1 LFSFIKYFINTWLVY
16 DYERQV
22 VLLRLGIDKESNS
35 PVELSPDDRRQGT
48 YVAGVN
54 GTGKTVLLMNTALS
68 DAEAGDGLCFL
79 DPHGD
84 AVEAL
89 LALMPEHRKKDV
101 IYFNPADIDYPFGL
115 NLFECPDISD
125 PRMVDLVC
133 SEIIGTFKKLY
144 EASWGPR
151 LEDILRHAILVVL
164 YNPGSTLLDLH
175 LVLSSKDYRLKM
187 LENVKDPIITQYWEK
202 IFPKNSK
209 DAQEWLASSFNKIG
223 RFLVNSLI
231 RNIVSQPESSFNV
244 RDVMNQGKILLVN
257 LAKGKIG
264 EDNSSLLGS
273 VLVGKILIAALSRAE
288 VRQEK
293 RKQFHL
299 ICDEY
304 QSFATES
311 FPTLQSEAR
320 KFAIDTLVAHQ
331 YRDQLDFLNKG
342 STLNVGNFIFFRI
355 TGKDSL
361 ELAVQFDNTPPV
373 PELEPQPMLYPT
385 GQNGVYRTG
394 DRREYVMA
402 KGKPRTYSDV
412 AQEMANRLSNLPN
425 HECWC
430 KLIKNGRLVEHQIA
444 TEPITKPEN
453 PKTAEEIIENS
464 RKLAGNREKVESEIR
479 AKMSSAD
486 IFIKPKAFEK
496 IETKKIK
503 KG

>member
-1 LFSFIKYFINTWLVY
+1 M
-16 DYERQV
+16 
-22 VLLRLGIDKESNS
+22 LRLGIDKETKA
-35 PVELSPDDRRQGT
+35 PVELSPENRRQGT
-48 YVAGVN
+48 YISGVN
-54 GTGKTVLLMNTALS
+54 GTGKTILLMNTALS

-115 NLFECPDISD
+115 NLFECPDVND

-144 EASWGPR
+144 ESSWGPR

-164 YNPGSTLLDLH
+164 YNPGSTLVDLH
-175 LVLSSKDYRLKM
+175 LVLSSQLYRLKM
-187 LENVKDPIITQYWEK
+187 LEKVKDPIITHYWEK
-202 IFPKNSK
+202 IFPKKEK
-209 DAQEWLASSFNKIG
+209 DVQEWLASSFNKIG

-231 RNIVSQPESSFNV
+231 RNIVGQPKSSFSI
-244 RDVMNQGKILLVN
+244 RDIMNEGKILLVN

-288 VRQEK
+288 IDQEN

-299 ICDEY
+299 IVDEY
-304 QSFATES
+304 HSFATES

-331 YRDQLDFLNKG
+331 YRDQLDYLNRG

-361 ELAVQFDNTPPV
+361 ELAIQFDNTPPV
-373 PELEPQPMLYPT
+373 PDLEPQPMLYPT
-385 GQNGVYRTG
+385 SNDGVFRVG

-402 KGKPRTYSDV
+402 RGKPRMYSDV
-412 AQEMANRLSNLPN
+412 ANEMANRLTNLPN
-425 HECWC
+425 YECWC
-430 KLIKNGRLVEHQIA
+430 KLIKGGSLVEHYVA
-444 TEPITKPEN
+444 TEPITKAKDPQIA
-453 PKTAEEIIENS
+453 KEIIDLS
-464 RKLAGNREKVESEIR
+464 RKLANSREEVENSIR
-479 AKMSSAD
+479 LKMDTSR
-486 IFIKPKAFEK
+486 IVFRPKAFESV
-496 IETKKIK
+496 KKSK
-503 KG
+503 REEGEK

>member
-1 LFSFIKYFINTWLVY
+1 M
-16 DYERQV
+16 
-22 VLLRLGIDKESNS
+22 LRLGLDIETKS
-35 PVELSPDDRRQGT
+35 PVELSPDNRRQGT
-48 YVAGVN
+48 YIAGVN
-54 GTGKTVLLMNTALS
+54 GTGKTILLMNTALS

-125 PRMVDLVC
+125 PRLVDLVC
-133 SEIIGTFKKLY
+133 SEIVGTFKKLY

-175 LVLSSKDYRLKM
+175 LVLSSQIYRLKM
-187 LENVKDPIITQYWEK
+187 LEKVKDPIITQYWEK
-202 IFPKNSK
+202 IFPKTAK
-209 DAQEWLASSFNKIG
+209 EQQEWLASSFNKIG
-223 RFLVNSLI
+223 RFLVNSLV
-231 RNIVSQPESSFNV
+231 RNIVGQPKSSFNIK
-244 RDVMNQGKILLVN
+244 DIMNQGKILLVN

-288 VRQEK
+288 IDQEN

-299 ICDEY
+299 IVDEY
-304 QSFATES
+304 HSFATES

-331 YRDQLDFLNKG
+331 YRDQLDYLNKG
-342 STLNVGNFIFFRI
+342 STLNVGNFIFFRL

-373 PELEPQPMLYPT
+373 PDLEPQPMLYPT
-385 GQNGVYRTG
+385 SQNGVYRTG
-394 DRREYVMA
+394 DRREFVMA
-402 KGKPRTYSDV
+402 KGKPRLYSDV

-425 HECWC
+425 YECWC
-430 KLIKNGRLVEHQIA
+430 KLVKGGRLVEHYIA
-444 TEPITKPEN
+444 TEPITKSKN
-453 PKTAEEIIENS
+453 PKMAKEIIELS
-464 RKLAGNREKVESEIR
+464 RKLARSREEVENDIKT
-479 AKMSSAD
+479 KMSNAE
-486 IFIKPKAFEK
+486 IFTKPKAFEK
-496 IETKKIK
+496 IKKEE
-503 KG
+503 